1 METMPNIITEKDYMY
16 LKELFYKNYY
26 LYKELENIKIVDKEI
41 ADLLVRVRN
50 MHEDHMYF
58 IIQSLKKES
67 LFDGDIDE

>member
-1 METMPNIITEKDYMY
+1 METMPNIITEKDHMY